1 MGQLGYGDR
10 EARGDEPGEMGDAL
24 PPVDLGAGRAAL
36 ALETGGGHACA
47 ILDDHSVKCWGWNSL
62 GWTGTLLMTAL
73 VIGLNLAAGVA
84 WQRVRET
91 PDRMRSLQRAG
102 VAVLSL
108 WFLVGGWWGFRFYLQ
123 SPELAREP
131 YRFLNAAR
139 IRKGLAPTPD
149 GLARDP
155 EEVQREALRRKVWL
169 PPEDLERVRAR

>member
-1 MGQLGYGDR
+1 M
-10 EARGDEPGEMGDAL
+10 
-24 PPVDLGAGRAAL
+24 
-36 ALETGGGHACA
+36 
-47 ILDDHSVKCWGWNSL
+47 
-62 GWTGTLLMTAL
+62 
-73 VIGLNLAAGVA
+73 
-84 WQRVRET
+84 
-91 PDRMRSLQRAG
+91 G

-155 EEVQREALRRKVWL
+155 EEVQREALRRKVRL
-169 PPEDLERVRAR
+169 TLEDLERVRAR